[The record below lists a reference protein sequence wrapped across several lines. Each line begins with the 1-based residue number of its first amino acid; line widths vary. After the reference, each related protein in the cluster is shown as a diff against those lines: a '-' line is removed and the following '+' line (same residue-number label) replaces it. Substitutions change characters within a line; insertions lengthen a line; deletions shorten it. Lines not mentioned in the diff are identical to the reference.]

1 MDENQIALHIVTS
14 LIVMPFLLKRWISIQ
29 RSIMLFLGVYSLAF
43 ILLLIVGALSG
54 FGVSIIGVSIES
66 LSTWFFGVLKGAAL
80 GYCLSFLLRSNDDQL
95 SAINKSSKKE
105 AQNSRTYY

>member
-29 RSIMLFLGVYSLAF
+29 KSIMLLLGIYSLVF
-43 ILLLIVGALSG
+43 ILLLIVGTLSG

-66 LSTWFFGVLKGAAL
+66 ISPWFFGVLKGAGL
-80 GYCLSFLLRSNDDQL
+80 GYCLSFLLSSVDDQR
-95 SAINKSSKKE
+95 SAINKSSKTD
-105 AQNSRTYY
+105 A